1 FSSAIRR
8 CRATAPRGMRALVL
22 NGPDDVRCERVP
34 DPTLGDRR
42 GAIVRITRTSIC
54 GSDLH
59 LVHGTVPTEPGTIIG
74 HEGIGVVEEV
84 GADVRRVR
92 KGQRVIVPG
101 VVGCGDCDTCRRG
114 YPVGC
119 LNQFFKV
126 YGTSTQ
132 LPGAQAELLAVPG
145 ADLNLWPAPDDLDDA
160 QVLFLTDILP
170 TAYFAA
176 ENACIPPGATVVV
189 IGCGPV
195 GLFAVLAAQLFG
207 AAQVVAIDRIP
218 YRLAR
223 AAACGATAVDARRGE
238 VPTRILEPDGAAGC
252 GATAIDA
259 RREDVRTRILELTDG
274 RGASSVIEAV
284 GAAETVALA
293 LDLVAIGGVVSVV
306 GVIVMPDFPFPMG
319 TALMKDIT
327 FRIGLVN
334 VPRFIPILLPLIRAG
349 K

>member
-1 FSSAIRR
+1 
-8 CRATAPRGMRALVL
+8 MRALVL
-22 NGPDDVRCERVP
+22 HGPDDVRCERVA

-84 GADVRRVR
+84 GADVRRFR

-145 ADLNLWPAPDDLDDA
+145 ADLNLWPAPDDLDDE

-170 TAYFAA
+170 TGYFAA
-176 ENACIPPGATVVV
+176 ENARITPGATVVV

-223 AAACGATAVDARRGE
+223 AAA
-238 VPTRILEPDGAAGC
+238 C

-349 K
+349 KLDPTALITHRLPLSDGRRAYELFSGRQDGCVKIALTP